1 MEAWERFHKVECQQ
15 LDLILDPTV
24 GKMGMLAMRIL
35 TSSGKIYL
43 EYVIS
48 KVREELEARKEAPD
62 APRLIGL
69 NEEGMYDAAD
79 YRTVYTLVTNT
90 KARGVGDLFKRTLMA
105 CYLLKILEMT
115 PFFYNGGSDPH
126 NVKLVDKVAMGAV
139 LLRHLQ
145 NLPCNAHEVTELE
158 MTSSPPGGSNSGS
171 GLGGSGTS
179 MRDSTVH
186 EIGAAAFST
195 LSLINHSCD
204 PNVVRHYFS

>member
-48 KVREELEARKEAPD
+48 KVREEMEARKSDPEST
-62 APRLIGL
+62 RLVGF
-69 NEEGMYDAAD
+69 NEEGVYDAAD

-90 KARGVGDLFKRTLMA
+90 KQRGVGDIFKRALMA

-115 PFFYNGGSDPH
+115 PFFFNGGSDPH
-126 NVKLVDKVAMGAV
+126 NVKLIDKVAMGAV
-139 LLRHLQ
+139 LLKHLQ

-158 MTSSPPGGSNSGS
+158 LGPCPASSGVGSSSGPP
-171 GLGGSGTS
+171 
-179 MRDSTVH
+179 RDSTIH
-186 EIGAAAFST
+186 EIGAAVFST

-204 PNVVRHYFS
+204 PNVVRHYYS